1 MNVTKRCLRII
12 AFYLPLVSGFAWA
25 SEGLICDESCTF
37 VLKNERE
44 SRFTVVNENRAD
56 IRLSPFSTFKIPNT
70 LIALDLGVVSSLEQ
84 ELTYDHEK
92 YPAQKWWPTVWYEK
106 PLPIRAAF
114 QNSAVPI
121 YQQIAFQ
128 VGAER
133 MNQYLTKFNYGNMDI
148 SSGVDRFWLH
158 GSLKI
163 SAREQVNFL
172 HKLFSGQLPVSSDTL
187 ASFKQVML
195 VEETDSYKLYA
206 KTGGG
211 QIAKGYALGWYI
223 GIVESKD
230 NVHYFA
236 INMDRET
243 FGGVRQERVKVA
255 RQLLKKYGVL

>member
-1 MNVTKRCLRII
+1 MNVIKRCLRVGTFF
-12 AFYLPLVSGFAWA
+12 AFLITSHAWA
-25 SEGLICDESCTF
+25 SEDLICDESCTF
-37 VLKNERE
+37 VLKSERE
-44 SRFTVVNENRAD
+44 SKFTVINQSRAD
-56 IRLSPFSTFKIPNT
+56 TRLSPFSTFKIPNT
-70 LIALDLGVVSSLEQ
+70 LIALDLGVVSSLNQ

-92 YPAQKWWPTVWYEK
+92 YPAQRWWPTVWYEK

-128 VGAER
+128 VGVER
-133 MNQYLTKFNYGNMDI
+133 MNQYLTRFNYGNMDI
-148 SSGVDRFWLH
+148 SSGVDRFWLD

-187 ASFKQVML
+187 VSFKKIML
-195 VEETDSYKLYA
+195 VEETDKYKFYA

-211 QIAKGYALGWYI
+211 QTSKGYALGWYI

-236 INMDRET
+236 LNMDGDT
-243 FGGVRQERVKVA
+243 FGEVQKNRVKMA
-255 RQLLKKYGVL
+255 KQQLIKLGIL